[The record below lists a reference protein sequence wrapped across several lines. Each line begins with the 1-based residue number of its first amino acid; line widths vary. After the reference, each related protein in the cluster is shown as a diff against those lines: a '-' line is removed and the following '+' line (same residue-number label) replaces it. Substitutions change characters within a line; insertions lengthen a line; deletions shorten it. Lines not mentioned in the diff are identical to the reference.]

1 MAVAG
6 AAMQARATSAV
17 KVCFMVIL
25 LARRAIVG
33 QRVNVPL
40 LSARIGQDVGD
51 VHHLAANNAGNGIV
65 WMLRATP

>member
-1 MAVAG
+1 
-6 AAMQARATSAV
+6 
-17 KVCFMVIL
+17 MVIL